1 MISPR
6 ALCRRYP
13 ASKPS
18 LLPVLRRSL
27 AVLVAAAALVTAAAV
42 SSPALAE
49 GAPPQLSEQER
60 DREAESIARTVMS
73 PFCPGRTLS
82 SCPNAGPWREDIRK
96 WVGEGVSA
104 EEIRRRLYERVP
116 ETNLTGTPPNRL
128 GWFLPIGAALL
139 AVGGLVVAMRV
150 LVKPQPPPPP
160 GKAIEPAPVNANSNA
175 DGAEGG
181 SKKKEDYD
189 ARLEEELEDIDQP

>member
-1 MISPR
+1 
-6 ALCRRYP
+6 
-13 ASKPS
+13 
-18 LLPVLRRSL
+18 LLPALRRSL

-42 SSPALAE
+42 SSPLLAQQ
-49 GAPPQLSEQER
+49 ARPQLSEQER
-60 DREAESIARTVMS
+60 DREAESIARSVMS
-73 PFCPGRTLS
+73 PFCPGRTVS
-82 SCPNAGPWREDIRK
+82 SCPNAGPWRDDIRK
-96 WVGEGVSA
+96 WVGEGVPA

-128 GWFLPIGAALL
+128 GWFLPVGAALL

-150 LVKPQPPPPP
+150 LVKPAPPPPP
-160 GKAIEPAPVNANSNA
+160 SKGGEPTAPVDANSNA
-175 DGAEGG
+175 QGA

>member
-6 ALCRRYP
+6 ALCHGYP
-13 ASKPS
+13 ASKPR
-18 LLPVLRRSL
+18 LLPALRRSL
-27 AVLVAAAALVTAAAV
+27 AILVAAAALVTAAAI
-42 SSPALAE
+42 SSPAVAE
-49 GAPPQLSEQER
+49 QTPPQLSEQER

-116 ETNLTGTPPNRL
+116 ETNLTGIPPNRL

-139 AVGGLVVAMRV
+139 AVGGLVVAMRF
-150 LVKPQPPPPP
+150 LVKPSP
-160 GKAIEPAPVNANSNA
+160 AIEPSAAPVDANPNAN
-175 DGAEGG
+175 GAEGA
-181 SKKKEDYD
+181 STKKKEDYD
-189 ARLEEELEDIDQP
+189 ARLEEELETLDQP